1 MTDVRI
7 YHPALDRYVAVP
19 ESAVSIHRNAGWI
32 LADEVGTEAAAV
44 DSGSAGTQANGL
56 AVPPEETTAKTTSAR
71 GRRQD
76 KEQ

>member
-32 LADEVGTEAAAV
+32 LADEVGTEAAV